1 MEEIG
6 RSLLEAREQLG
17 LSLDEIER
25 ATRIR
30 VHHLEAIERGE
41 MDIFPSPVQARGFLH
56 NYAEFL
62 GLDADAILL
71 QYAEALQS
79 RRSRL
84 LPETSYKEP
93 GTGPSVRIRS
103 RRPRWLSS
111 DLFIATTIIL
121 AILAVLIWGG
131 SRVLTVLRQRTETPE
146 AALGLLTPATTLTL
160 TETPPQSG
168 SVTESTAE
176 PITEETPIPTQP
188 LFLGLAEKVNL
199 TVVVKKSAWLKVVVD
214 GEEAFQGRVE
224 GGDVFEFQGEHVVEL
239 ITGNGAGIHVFY
251 NGLDHGILG
260 DVGQVVIRLWTLEG
274 ALTPT
279 ATITRTPTETPRISE
294 TSSPTT
300 TPPPTPGG

>member
-1 MEEIG
+1 MEDIG

-17 LSLDEIER
+17 LSLDEVER

-30 VHHLEAIERGE
+30 IHHLEAIERGE
-41 MDIFPSPVQARGFLH
+41 METFPSPVQARGFLH

-84 LPETSYKEP
+84 LSETAYTEP

-111 DLFIATTIIL
+111 DLFIASTIIL

-131 SRVLTVLRQRTETPE
+131 SRVITLLRQRTGTPE
-146 AALGLLTPATTLTL
+146 AALGPLIHTTTPTLTD
-160 TETPPQSG
+160 TPLQSG
-168 SVTESTAE
+168 LVTESTIE
-176 PITEETPIPTQP
+176 LVEEETPIPTQP
-188 LFLGLAEKVNL
+188 LFLGLADRVTL
-199 TVVVKKSAWLKVVVD
+199 TVVVEKSAWLKVMVD

-224 GGDVFEFQGEHVVEL
+224 GGDVFEFQGDQVVEL
-239 ITGNGAGIHVFY
+239 TTGNGAGIHVFY
-251 NGLDHGILG
+251 NGQDHGILG
-260 DVGQVVIRLWTLEG
+260 DVGQVVIRLWTLDG

-279 ATITRTPTETPRISE
+279 ATITRTPTVTPRISE
-294 TSSPTT
+294 TPSPTT
-300 TPPPTPGG
+300 TSPPTPGG